1 MRIFE
6 AMRIVPE
13 QARFFKEKIKAVM
26 PMAAVYLFGS
36 RADNRLKGGDIDIL
50 VVGERILSTQEK
62 RDIKIE
68 FYKKFGEQKVDI
80 VSYLASDRS
89 NFKKMILKEAVAL

>member
-1 MRIFE
+1 
-6 AMRIVPE
+6 
-13 QARFFKEKIKAVM
+13 M

-50 VVGERILSTQEK
+50 VVGDRILSTQEK
-62 RDIKIE
+62 RDIKID

-80 VSYLASDRS
+80 VSYLVSDRS
-89 NFKKMILKEAVAL
+89 NFKEMILKEAVEL